1 MPDLSQV
8 QPTAFNCQGGLVLNR
23 STFMMQPGEA
33 LELQNFEPD
42 IEGGYRR
49 INGFS
54 KYVNAVVPQTSSSTE
69 PILMVATFGDLVV
82 AARGE
87 KIFSATAGG
96 SSWTERDTGRT
107 SAGTYSFERFNFDGN
122 DKLIVVD
129 GANAPAVFPSNMG
142 TPTDVGESSVDG
154 AKFVTAFKNHMFY
167 AGMSG
172 KPQELVHS
180 QGGDED
186 AFSSSATLPAGT
198 ITIDDTIV
206 GLKTFREDLFVF
218 CENRIFKIT
227 GSSGSGAD
235 AFSVVPVTRKIG
247 CINGNTIQEFA
258 GDLIFLGPDGLR
270 TVAGTA
276 RIGDVELGTISSNVQ
291 SIFDENLSSASEFQS
306 VVIPDRS
313 QYRIFFTKDG
323 TGQNSTKGIVCV
335 LKGQTFEFSEL
346 RGIKPASTDSFVK
359 AGDVIVLHGDFSNGY
374 VYRQEQGNTFDGTA
388 ILAKYRSPDMT
399 FGDAGIRKHMQ
410 RVVVNF
416 KPESS
421 IDADLFLRYDY
432 ESKDSA
438 RPAAYELDSQ
448 DIAAIYGTSTYG
460 ASSSVV
466 GTYGGASQP
475 LFRQSVE
482 GSGFAVAL
490 RVNDGGET
498 APYSLKGFQ
507 LEYQVG
513 ARR

>member
-54 KYVNAVVPQTSSSTE
+54 KYVSAVVPQTSSASE
-69 PILMVATFGDLVV
+69 KVLMVATFGDLVV

-107 SAGTYSFERFNFDGN
+107 SAGTYAFERFNFDGN
-122 DKLIVVD
+122 SKLIVVD
-129 GANAPAVFPSNMG
+129 GANAPTVFNTAMSA
-142 TPTDVGESSVDG
+142 TDVSESSVSG
-154 AKFVTAFKNHMFY
+154 SKFVTAFKNHMFY
-167 AGMSG
+167 AGKSST
-172 KPQELVHS
+172 PQTLIFS
-180 QGGDED
+180 TPFDED
-186 AFSSSATLPAGT
+186 DFNTGT
-198 ITIDDTIV
+198 GSGSIKVDDTIT
-206 GLKTFREDLFVF
+206 GLKVFRDNLFVF
-218 CENRIFKIT
+218 CENRIFKLS
-227 GSSGSGAD
+227 GSSSSDFAVS
-235 AFSVVPVTRKIG
+235 AITRDIG
-247 CINGNTIQEFA
+247 CINGDTIQEFA

-291 SIFDENLSSASEFQS
+291 SIFDENLSSASQFQS

-323 TGQNSTKGIVCV
+323 TGQNSTKGVACV

-346 RGIKPASTDSFVK
+346 RGIKPASTDSFVS
-359 AGDVIVLHGDFSNGY
+359 AGNVIVLHRDYSNGY
-374 VYRQEQGNTFDGTA
+374 VYRQESGNTFDGTA

-416 KPESS
+416 APESS

-460 ASSSVV
+460 TSSSVV

-507 LEYQVG
+507 LEYQLG